1 MAQDGRKRER
11 LCVVAKLHRYQP
23 QIKALMLAVVS
34 PLSGH
39 ADTVRKRKT
48 THPTS
53 VAAFF
58 PRLLSARQSELRHQI
73 LNALFSHLKASSSVF
88 FDTIR
93 RTFLAK
99 VRTH

>member
-1 MAQDGRKRER
+1 MSRPSFIVTR
-11 LCVVAKLHRYQP
+11 LGLKLAAVA
-23 QIKALMLAVVS
+23 

-39 ADTVRKRKT
+39 ADTVRKGKT

-58 PRLLSARQSELRHQI
+58 PRLLSALRSELRHQI
-73 LNALFSHLKASSSVF
+73 LKALFSLLKASSSVF